1 MWIFFQL
8 WRVTF
13 DASGTEAING
23 LTLRD
28 TLWYLLLAETIELSR
43 SRVAR
48 SSEHLRRLL
57 GDSIRP
63 PFMGFVRGMP
73 PERVL
78 EPYGEPGVGDH

>member
-1 MWIFFQL
+1 MDL
-8 WRVTF
+8 SV
-13 DASGTEAING
+13 
-23 LTLRD
+23 
-28 TLWYLLLAETIELSR
+28 SR

-78 EPYGEPGVGDH
+78 EPYVEPGVGDH